1 MCKVL
6 NELQKKVHADQH
18 WSLCAC
24 ICLCTK
30 GNCAEMSVIFTAF
43 VVVIVVV
50 GILITYE
57 ISHKLTQ
64 NVKLAVQAQ
73 MSKGL
78 TAQLGMGGAP
88 KKTVV

>member
-1 MCKVL
+1 
-6 NELQKKVHADQH
+6 
-18 WSLCAC
+18 
-24 ICLCTK
+24 
-30 GNCAEMSVIFTAF
+30 MSVIFTA
-43 VVVIVVV
+43 VVVVVV

-78 TAQLGMGGAP
+78 TAQLGIGRWGGTGSP
-88 KKTVV
+88 KDCRGASYDLRWSIKNGDA

>member
-1 MCKVL
+1 ML
-6 NELQKKVHADQH
+6 NELQKRYTLTNTGHFVPVYVY
-18 WSLCAC
+18 
-24 ICLCTK
+24 LCTK
-30 GNCAEMSVIFTAF
+30 GNCAEMSVIFTA
-43 VVVIVVV
+43 VVVV

>member
-1 MCKVL
+1 MSCKKRYTLTNTGHFVP
-6 NELQKKVHADQH
+6 VYVY
-18 WSLCAC
+18 
-24 ICLCTK
+24 LCTK
-30 GNCAEMSVIFTAF
+30 GNCAEMSVIFTAV
-43 VVVIVVV
+43 VVVIVV

-78 TAQLGMGGAP
+78 TAQLGMGGAS

>member
-1 MCKVL
+1 
-6 NELQKKVHADQH
+6 
-18 WSLCAC
+18 
-24 ICLCTK
+24 
-30 GNCAEMSVIFTAF
+30 MSVIFTAV

>member
-1 MCKVL
+1 
-6 NELQKKVHADQH
+6 
-18 WSLCAC
+18 
-24 ICLCTK
+24 
-30 GNCAEMSVIFTAF
+30 MSVIFTAVI
-43 VVVIVVV
+43 VVVVV

-78 TAQLGMGGAP
+78 TAQLGIGRGPEEDCRLKGRGNGASHDLRWSI
-88 KKTVV
+88 KNGDA